1 MARSDHADKRS
12 GPGSQGGQR
21 SETFMVEELGVA
33 FFDLS
38 RMPQWK
44 SSDDDLAVAEF
55 LQKFYALTAKYI
67 EPAGGRIVKFMGDG
81 GLAIF
86 DPDQADSVIFA
97 FSALSDAIHRTT
109 ETSGVDTYLNVNIHI
124 GPVVTGEF
132 GVPGHERFDVVG
144 KAVNIAARLGRRGI
158 TLSPQAFRALTP
170 QGRERFKK
178 INPPTTYKFDHRKRH

>member
-1 MARSDHADKRS
+1 MAQSNHADKRS
-12 GPGSQGGQR
+12 GSGPR
-21 SETFMVEELGVA
+21 SETFLVEELGVA

-44 SSDDDLAVAEF
+44 SSDDDLSVAEF
-55 LQKFYALTAKYI
+55 LQKFYALTAKHI

-97 FSALSDAIHRTT
+97 FSALSDAMHRTG
-109 ETSGVDTYLNVNIHI
+109 ETAGVDTYLNVNIHV

-132 GVPGHERFDVVG
+132 GVPGRERFDILG
-144 KAVNIAARLGRRGI
+144 KTVNVAARLGRRGI
-158 TLSPQAFRALTP
+158 TLSPQAFRSLSP
-170 QGRERFKK
+170 EGRERFKK
-178 INPPTTYKFDHRKRH
+178 ITPPITYKLNHRKRR